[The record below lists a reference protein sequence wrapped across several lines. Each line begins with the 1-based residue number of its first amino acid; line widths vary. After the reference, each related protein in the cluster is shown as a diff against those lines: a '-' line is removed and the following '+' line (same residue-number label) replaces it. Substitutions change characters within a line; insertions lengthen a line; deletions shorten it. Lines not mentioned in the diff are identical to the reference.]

1 MSVKADAVLAILQSR
16 YDYYSARAV
25 LSSAA
30 ASTGIKKAGP
40 FDGAALATLAD
51 AMRAAD
57 DSAGAVAEAVRNAGA
72 APAKKPEPAK
82 AAPKA
87 EPAKAEP
94 KAAAAKAEPAKA
106 EPAKAEPAKADAAD
120 ADKAPAKKPGGGG
133 GRGGRSTKGKN

>member
-30 ASTGIKKAGP
+30 ASTGIKKDGP

-57 DSAGAVAEAVRNAGA
+57 DSAGAVAEAVRNAGG
-72 APAKKPEPAK
+72 APAKKAEPKK
-82 AAPKA
+82 AAPTAVPKK
-87 EPAKAEP
+87 PEP
-94 KAAAAKAEPAKA
+94 KAAAVKAD
-106 EPAKAEPAKADAAD
+106 EPAKADDAAAAG
-120 ADKAPAKKPGGGG
+120 ADKTPAKKPGGGG
-133 GRGGRSTKGKN
+133 RGRSAKGKN